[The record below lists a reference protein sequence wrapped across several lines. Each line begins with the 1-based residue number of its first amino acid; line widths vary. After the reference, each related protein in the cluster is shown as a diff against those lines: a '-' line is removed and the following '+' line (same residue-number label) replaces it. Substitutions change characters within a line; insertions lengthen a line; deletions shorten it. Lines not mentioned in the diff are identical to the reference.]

1 MIETI
6 HATTLAKVPSA
17 KPRLS
22 IRQIAA
28 LLQNPLETLQALT
41 RQNDGIAAFKVL
53 HKKFIVIDNVDYF
66 KSILQE
72 QYKHFYK
79 YDLSGLL
86 TKFLGDGLITSN
98 GQFWLQQRRVIQ
110 PAFHKLQVENM
121 VGVINLEV
129 DKLINSLKKEVS
141 SKPIPMG
148 KLFMTLNLAILTRM
162 FFGETADRE
171 MKLISEIMNDMTFEA
186 DNQMNQIVKVPLIF
200 PSPGNLR
207 FKRVIKKFD
216 AILYSTID
224 KRKKLMPAKAP
235 VQQDILQM
243 LLDYRSDDLD
253 GLMPAKQ
260 IRDELATLFL
270 AGYETTSQTLSWLF
284 YKVAGQAEI
293 ATAIR
298 EEVGNCYSTPLT
310 LNELPKLKYTT
321 AVIKETMRL
330 YPAVWLMVRK
340 SISNTVLGNY
350 FLPKKTVILLNVY
363 GIHHNEN
370 YWDKPDEFRPDR
382 FNEANMKLQ
391 HPFSYLPFG
400 IGPRVCIG
408 QPLAMMLMQI
418 VVGRLIA
425 SFKCTLAENYE
436 TSLEPHITLRP
447 KPAIHIVLTP
457 IP

>member
-1 MIETI
+1 METT
-6 HATTLAKVPSA
+6 HATTLLKVPSA
-17 KPRLS
+17 KPKLS

-28 LLQNPLETLQALT
+28 LLQNPLQTLQAIA
-41 RQNDGIAAFKVL
+41 RQSDGITAVRVL
-53 HKKFIVIDNVDYF
+53 HKKFIVVDNAEYF
-66 KSILQE
+66 KSILQD
-72 QYKHFYK
+72 QYKLFYK

-86 TKFLGDGLITSN
+86 TKFLGEGLITSN
-98 GQFWLQQRRVIQ
+98 GQFWLQQRRALQ
-110 PAFHKLQVENM
+110 PAFHKQQVDNM

-129 DKLINSLKKEVS
+129 DKMIDSLRRENGD
-141 SKPIPMG
+141 KPIPIG
-148 KLFMTLNLAILTRM
+148 ELFMTLNLATLIRM

-171 MKLISEIMNDMTFEA
+171 IKMISEIMNDMTIEA
-186 DNQMNQIVKVPLIF
+186 DNQMNQIIKLPLTF
-200 PSPGNLR
+200 PTPANLR
-207 FKRVIKKFD
+207 FKKVIKKFD
-216 AILYSTID
+216 SILYSTID
-224 KRKKLMPAKAP
+224 QRKKLMAAKAP

-243 LLDYRSDDLD
+243 LLDYRSDDLE
-253 GLMPAKQ
+253 GLMPVKQ

-284 YKVAGQAEI
+284 YQVARHEEI

-298 EEVGNCYSTPLT
+298 EEVGNCCSTQFT
-310 LNELPKLKYTT
+310 VHELAKLKYTT

-340 SISNTVLGNY
+340 NISNTVLGNY
-350 FLPKKTVILLNVY
+350 TLPKRSVMLLNVY
-363 GIHHNEN
+363 GIHHNAN
-370 YWDKPDEFRPDR
+370 YWDRPEEFRPDR

-418 VVGRLIA
+418 VVGRLIS
-425 SFKCTLAENYE
+425 SFKCTLAEDYE
-436 TSLEPHITLRP
+436 TSLDPHITLRP

>member
-1 MIETI
+1 METTHTPALI
-6 HATTLAKVPSA
+6 RVPSA
-17 KPRLS
+17 KPNLS

-28 LLQNPLETLQALT
+28 LLQNPLETLQDLT
-41 RQNDGIAAFKVL
+41 RQCDGIVGVRVL
-53 HKKFIVIDNVDYF
+53 HKRFIIIDNADYF
-66 KSILQE
+66 KTILQE

-86 TKFLGDGLITSN
+86 TKFLGEGLITSN
-98 GQFWLQQRRVIQ
+98 GQFWLQQRRAIQ
-110 PAFHKLQVENM
+110 PAFHKQQVENM
-121 VGVINLEV
+121 VGVIHLEV
-129 DKLINSLKKEVS
+129 DKLIDSLRREDS
-141 SKPIPMG
+141 SKPIPIG
-148 KLFMTLNLAILTRM
+148 KLFMALNLAILTRM
-162 FFGETADRE
+162 FFGETADEE
-171 MKLISEIMNDMTFEA
+171 MKMISEVMNDMTIEA
-186 DNQMNQIVKVPLIF
+186 DNQMNQIVKLPLIF
-200 PSPGNLR
+200 PSPANLR
-207 FKRVIKKFD
+207 FKKVIKKFD

-224 KRKKLMPAKAP
+224 QRKKLVAAKSP

-243 LLDYRSDDLD
+243 LLEHRSNDLE

-284 YKVAGQAEI
+284 YQVAKRAEV

-298 EEVGNCYSTPLT
+298 QEVSNCCSAQLMFHELAKLT
-310 LNELPKLKYTT
+310 YTT
-321 AVIKETMRL
+321 AVIKETMRM
-330 YPAVWLMVRK
+330 YPAVWLMVRQN
-340 SISNTVLGNY
+340 ISNAALGKY
-350 FLPKKTVILLNVY
+350 SLPKKSVILLNVY
-363 GIHHNEN
+363 GMHHSEN
-370 YWDKPDEFRPDR
+370 YWDKPEEFRPDR

-418 VVGRLIA
+418 VVSRLMS
-425 SFKCTLAENYE
+425 SFEFTLAGDYE

-447 KPAIHIVLTP
+447 KPAIHIVMTP

>member
-1 MIETI
+1 METI
-6 HATTLAKVPSA
+6 HATTLPKVPSA

-22 IRQIAA
+22 IREIAA

-41 RQNDGIAAFKVL
+41 RRNDGIAAFKVL
-53 HKKFIVIDNVDYF
+53 HKKFIVVDNVDYF

-72 QYKHFYK
+72 QYKHFHK

-98 GQFWLQQRRVIQ
+98 GQFWLQQRRAVQ
-110 PAFHKLQVENM
+110 PAFHKQQVENM
-121 VGVINLEV
+121 AGVINLEV

-148 KLFMTLNLAILTRM
+148 KLFMSLNLAILTRM

-171 MKLISEIMNDMTFEA
+171 MKLISEIMNDMAFEA

-207 FKRVIKKFD
+207 FKKVIKKFD
-216 AILYSTID
+216 AFLYSTVD
-224 KRKKLMPAKAP
+224 KRKKLMAVKAP

-243 LLDYRSDDLD
+243 LLDYRSDDFD

-298 EEVGNCYSTPLT
+298 EEVGNCHSTHLT

-330 YPAVWLMVRK
+330 YPAVWLIVRK

-350 FLPKKTVILLNVY
+350 FLPKKTIILLNVY

-370 YWDKPDEFRPDR
+370 YWDKPEEFRPDR
-382 FNEANMKLQ
+382 FDEANMKLQ

-408 QPLAMMLMQI
+408 QSLAMMVMQI

-436 TSLEPHITLRP
+436 TSLEPRITLRP
-447 KPAIHIVLTP
+447 KPAIHMVLTP